1 VKLSAKKPA
10 HPKPAKA
17 DDSYRLRL
25 PSASSLSRAIRCQ
38 ASTIVPGVREPSTYA
53 QERGTL
59 IHSFCEVGIT
69 KGRGPAMDWLD
80 AQPNATEEQ
89 KELCGKIDLAGLP
102 DGVEVEVAFSYDERR
117 HNATRLVMASHRDY
131 PADKLYHG
139 TTDLCGMVDDE
150 TVYVGDIKS
159 GDHEPAKDSWQ
170 LRFAALAAAA
180 WTGAKKARVE
190 MLRLWPSGKWGRDA
204 HDLTA
209 EDLRDARNA
218 LLALSEHM
226 RTATPLEP
234 GSFEIGPHCKYCPAL
249 RVCPAQ
255 TAMVRAVE
263 PTLATYAGT
272 EGLPVLSGFD
282 VVHVFQRVQRYED
295 ALKAVRTQIETL
307 VEANG
312 GNIVGEDGR
321 HLVLQCSER
330 RTVDDGAASVLVE
343 EFGAECYPALSVSI
357 GKLRPVMTNRL
368 NDLGLVSFT
377 STKPSL
383 KLVKAPR

>member
-1 VKLSAKKPA
+1 MKLTAKKTA
-10 HPKPAKA
+10 TKPAKA
-17 DDSYRLRL
+17 DDRYRLHL

-38 ASTIVPGVREPSTYA
+38 ASTIISGVREPSTYA
-53 QERGTL
+53 QERGTM

-69 KGRGPAMDWLD
+69 KGRGPAMDWLE
-80 AQPNATEEQ
+80 AQPTATEDQ
-89 KELCGKIDLAGLP
+89 KELCGKIDFAGLP
-102 DGVEVEVAFSYDERR
+102 EGVEVEVAFSYDERR

-131 PADKLYHG
+131 PDDKLYHG

-226 RTATPLEP
+226 RTATPLTP
-234 GSFEIGPHCKYCPAL
+234 GSFEIGPHCKFCPAL
-249 RVCPAQ
+249 RLCPAQ
-255 TAMVRAVE
+255 TSLVLAME
-263 PTLATYAGT
+263 TTLATYAS
-272 EGLPVLSGFD
+272 ESGLPTLSDYD
-282 VVHVFQRVQRYED
+282 VVHVFQRLQRYED
-295 ALKAVRTQIETL
+295 ALKAVRAQIETM
-307 VEANG
+307 VDANG

-321 HLVLQCSER
+321 HLILQSTER

-343 EFGAECYPALSVSI
+343 EFGAECYPALSVSVS
-357 GKLRPVMTNRL
+357 KLRPVMTSRL
-368 NDLGLVSFT
+368 NDLGLISINA
-377 STKPSL
+377 TKPSL
-383 KLVKAPR
+383 KLIKAK

>member
-1 VKLSAKKPA
+1 MKLSARKTAP
-10 HPKPAKA
+10 PKPAKA

-38 ASTIVPGVREPSTYA
+38 ASTIVPGVREPSTHA

-59 IHSFCEVGIT
+59 VHSFCEVGLT
-69 KGRGPAMDWLD
+69 KGRDAALAWLD
-80 AQPNATEEQ
+80 TMDAPEEQ
-89 KELCGKIDLAGLP
+89 KELCGKIDFAGLP
-102 DGVEVEVAFSYDERR
+102 EGVEVEAAFGYDERR

-150 TVYVGDIKS
+150 TVYVGDIKG

-170 LRFAALAAAA
+170 LIFAALAAAA

-190 MLRLWPSGKWGRDA
+190 MLRLWPSGKWSRDA

-218 LLALSEHM
+218 LIALSDHM
-226 RTATPLEP
+226 RTATPLMP
-234 GSFEIGPHCKYCPAL
+234 GSFEISTHCKYCPAL

-263 PTLATYAGT
+263 PTLATYAGP

-282 VVHVFQRVQRYED
+282 VVHVFQRLQRYED
-295 ALKAVRTQIETL
+295 ALKAVRAQLETL
-307 VEANG
+307 VDANG
-312 GNIVGEDGR
+312 GSIGAEDGR
-321 HLVLQCSER
+321 DLVMQSSER
-330 RTVDDGAASVLVE
+330 RNVDDGAVAVLVE
-343 EFGAECYPALSVSI
+343 EFGAECYPALSVSV
-357 GKLRPVMTNRL
+357 GKLRPVMTSRL
-368 NDLGLVSFT
+368 NDLGLINIT
-377 STKPSL
+377 TTKPSL
-383 KLVKAPR
+383 KLVKAPK

>member
-1 VKLSAKKPA
+1 VKLAAKKTA
-10 HPKPAKA
+10 QKPAKA
-17 DDSYRLRL
+17 DDRYRLRL

-38 ASTIVPGVREPSTYA
+38 ASTIIHGVREPSTYA
-53 QERGTL
+53 QERGTM
-59 IHSFCEVGIT
+59 IHSFCEVGLT
-69 KGRGPAMDWLD
+69 KGREAALAWLES
-80 AQPNATEEQ
+80 QPTATEDQ
-89 KELCGKIDLAGLP
+89 KELCGKIDLASLP
-102 DGVEVEVAFSYDERR
+102 EGVEVEAAFSYDERR
-117 HNATRLVMASHRDY
+117 HNATRLVMSSHRDY
-131 PADKLYHG
+131 PDDKLYHG

-226 RTATPLEP
+226 RTATPLTP
-234 GSFEIGPHCKYCPAL
+234 GSYEIGPHCKYCPAL

-255 TAMVRAVE
+255 TAMVRAIE
-263 PTLATYAGT
+263 PTLATYAS
-272 EGLPVLSGFD
+272 ESGLPTLSGYD
-282 VVHVFQRVQRYED
+282 VVHVFQRLQRYED
-295 ALKAVRTQIETL
+295 ALKAVRAQIETM
-307 VEANG
+307 VDANG

-321 HLVLQCSER
+321 HLILQSTER
-330 RTVDDGAASVLVE
+330 RSVDDGAASVLVE
-343 EFGAECYPALSVSI
+343 EFGAECYPALSVKVGS
-357 GKLRPVMTNRL
+357 LRPVMTSRL
-368 NDLGLVSFT
+368 NDLGLINIT
-377 STKPSL
+377 TTKPSL
-383 KLVKAPR
+383 KLVKAK

>member
-1 VKLSAKKPA
+1 MKLAAKKTA
-10 HPKPAKA
+10 QKPAKA
-17 DDSYRLRL
+17 DDRYRLRL

-38 ASTIVPGVREPSTYA
+38 ASTIIHGVREPSTYA
-53 QERGTL
+53 QERGTM
-59 IHSFCEVGIT
+59 IHSFCEVGLT
-69 KGRGPAMDWLD
+69 KGREAALAWLES
-80 AQPNATEEQ
+80 QPTATEDQ
-89 KELCGKIDLAGLP
+89 KELCGKIDLASLP
-102 DGVEVEVAFSYDERR
+102 EGVEVEAAFSYDERR
-117 HNATRLVMASHRDY
+117 HNATRLVMSSHRDY
-131 PADKLYHG
+131 PDDKLYHG

-226 RTATPLEP
+226 RTATPLTP
-234 GSFEIGPHCKYCPAL
+234 GSYEIGPHCKYCPAL

-255 TAMVRAVE
+255 TAMVRAIE
-263 PTLATYAGT
+263 PTLATYAS
-272 EGLPVLSGFD
+272 ESGLPTLSGYD
-282 VVHVFQRVQRYED
+282 VVHVFQRLQRYED
-295 ALKAVRTQIETL
+295 ALKAVRAQIETM
-307 VEANG
+307 VDANG

-321 HLVLQCSER
+321 HLILQSTER
-330 RTVDDGAASVLVE
+330 RSVDDGAASVLVE
-343 EFGAECYPALSVSI
+343 EFGAECYPALSVKVGS
-357 GKLRPVMTNRL
+357 LRPVMTSRL
-368 NDLGLVSFT
+368 NDLGLINIT
-377 STKPSL
+377 TTKPSL
-383 KLVKAPR
+383 KLVKAK